1 MVVRYVVDRD
11 SSFKGPCM
19 KAFKDVGE
27 PPPLSRRGPLWGSVK
42 LVASELPREVEV
54 YDTTLRD
61 GAQGREV
68 SFSLQ
73 DKVSLTLKL
82 DEFGVHYIEG
92 GWPGS
97 NPKDVEYFRVMGEY
111 RLKHAKVV
119 AFTSTRRKDLRPE
132 EDPSLNAVLRSGVDV
147 ATVFGNSSQ
156 FHVENVIRT
165 SLENNLDMVYD
176 SVTYLREHGLK
187 VIFDAEHFYDGFK
200 ANPSYALRVLKT
212 AEEAGAFRIVLCDTN
227 GGSLPFEVYEATR
240 RVKGEVKVGLG
251 VHCHNDSGMAVA
263 NTIMAV
269 MAGAIQVQGTINGLG
284 ERCGNADLC
293 QVIPALELKLGV
305 KALAVD
311 RPREERLRGLT
322 KLSSYVYELAHIQP
336 NPYQPYVGK
345 YAFAHKA
352 GVHIDAV
359 MKACRAYEHVDPEL
373 VGNRRLIAASEVVGR
388 AGVVS
393 KAREMGL
400 ELREDDE
407 ATARILREIKELE
420 YQGYQLEN
428 ADATLL
434 LLMLRCMG
442 IYEEMFK
449 VLSWRTITEARDGG
463 VVAESSIK
471 AKVGVEVVHEIS
483 EGLGPVHAQD
493 LALRKALSRAYPEA
507 LKVQLVN
514 YKVSVID
521 SGMGTASRVRVFI
534 EFTDGERGWATVGV
548 STNILEASKM
558 ALVDGYDYYLQLSRN
573 PWLRS
578 RAR

>member
-1 MVVRYVVDRD
+1 MIAKFN
-11 SSFKGPCM
+11 S
-19 KAFKDVGE
+19 
-27 PPPLSRRGPLWGSVK
+27 
-42 LVASELPREVEV
+42 LPSQVET

-61 GAQGREV
+61 GAQGRGV

-82 DEFGVHYIEG
+82 DEFGVHFIEG

-97 NPKDVEYFRVMGEY
+97 NPKDVEYFRIISGY
-111 RLKHAKVV
+111 RLSHAKVT
-119 AFTSTRRKDLRPE
+119 AFTSTRRKDLRAD
-132 EDPSLNAVLRSGVDV
+132 EDPSLNAVLKSGVDV

-176 SVTYLREHGLK
+176 SVSYLREHGLK

-200 ANPSYALRVLKT
+200 RNPSYALKVVKT
-212 AEEAGAFRIVLCDTN
+212 AEEAGAFRVVLCDTN
-227 GGSLPFEVYEATR
+227 GGSLPFEVYKATR
-240 RVKGEVKVGLG
+240 KVKEEVKVGLG
-251 VHCHNDSGMAVA
+251 VHCHNDGGMAVA
-263 NTIMAV
+263 NTIYAV
-269 MAGAIQVQGTINGLG
+269 LAGAVQVQGTVNGLG

-305 KALAVD
+305 KALAVGK
-311 RPREERLRGLT
+311 PKEERLRGLT
-322 KLSSYVYELAHIQP
+322 RLASYVYELAHVPP
-336 NPYQPYVGK
+336 NPYQPYVGR

-359 MKACRAYEHVDPEL
+359 MKACSAYEHVDPEL
-373 VGNRRLIAASEVVGR
+373 VGNQRLITASEVVGK

-400 ELREDDE
+400 KLREDDE
-407 ATARILREIKELE
+407 ATTRILKEIKELE

-428 ADATLL
+428 ADATLF
-434 LLMLRCMG
+434 LLMLKCMG
-442 IYEEMFK
+442 IYEEFFK
-449 VLSWRTITEARDGG
+449 VISWRTVTEARDNE
-463 VVAESSIK
+463 VVAESSVK
-471 AKVGVEVVHEIS
+471 AKVGAEIMHDIS

-493 LALRKALSRAYPEA
+493 LALRKALSRVYPEA

-521 SGMGTASRVRVFI
+521 SGMGTASKVRVFV
-534 EFTDGERGWATVGV
+534 EFTDGERTWATVGV

-558 ALVDGYDYYLQLSRN
+558 ALTDGYDYYLQLHRN
-573 PWLRS
+573 PWLKTS
-578 RAR
+578 